1 MRERE
6 RERERRGEKKKKEK
20 ETDPVA
26 YSKILKENIQG
37 VTKPAIRRLA
47 RRGGVKRIS
56 GDIYDPIRQ
65 SLKDYLTKV
74 SVSISLKC
82 GNYSPPLSLFS
93 SVRRNQTLL
102 IFTHMPPMTTGPRK
116 NHRHH
121 RISQCENCDCSRCC
135 FWFEADWS
143 DVVWVWCR

>member
-1 MRERE
+1 MTDRERGG
-6 RERERRGEKKKKEK
+6 GEEAKRKD
-20 ETDPVA
+20 TDPVA

-74 SVSISLKC
+74 S
-82 GNYSPPLSLFS
+82 FT
-93 SVRRNQTLL
+93 SV
-102 IFTHMPPMTTGPRK
+102 
-116 NHRHH
+116 
-121 RISQCENCDCSRCC
+121 
-135 FWFEADWS
+135 
-143 DVVWVWCR
+143 